1 MIKTS
6 WIYILFYIQ
15 LALILNL
22 VIYASV
28 AIIYEIVK
36 ATYIFKPFVR
46 YTFGMLQPVMVLP
59 IIVFETINLRPCHL
73 VYLVIIGII
82 LFIEIFII
90 IFWVI
95 ALAVRPIL
103 FGRNFLAGTPPFD
116 ELDRDGAFEWFFEKT
131 GADVKTMEITRYI
144 LNLLRDI
151 MSPEDFDA
159 AEQRCFEKFVS
170 GSGSSG
176 KTPFKLPPKDHIEY
190 DYEKLFETE
199 ERTDDKFY
207 KGSYLSIK
215 HRSDANSYKNM
226 AISRPD
232 MPTWPEM
239 PDVKNTITTEIN
251 YVNIKL

>member
-90 IFWVI
+90 IFWII

-170 GSGSSG
+170 G

-190 DYEKLFETE
+190 DYEKIFETE

>member
-46 YTFGMLQPVMVLP
+46 YTFGLLQPVMVLP
-59 IIVFETINLRPCHL
+59 IVVFEIINLRPCHL
-73 VYLVIIGII
+73 VYLVIIGAI
-82 LFIEIFII
+82 LFIEAFII
-90 IFWVI
+90 IFWMI

-103 FGRNFLAGTPPFD
+103 FGKNFLAGTPPFD

-151 MSPEDFDA
+151 MTPDDFEA

-170 GSGSSG
+170 GDGGSG

-190 DYEKLFETE
+190 DYEKIFEAD
-199 ERTDDKFY
+199 ERMDDKFY
-207 KGSYLSIK
+207 RGSYLSIK

-226 AISRPD
+226 SISRPD

-239 PDVKNTITTEIN
+239 PDVKNKITSEIN